1 MNLKE
6 ELSKTI
12 YSNHDKVP
20 FDDTAELCE
29 QICLRYAIEVVEDI
43 KERMPSYESCTCE
56 ITTDN
61 IYNKIKELKAK
72 IKSE

>member
-20 FDDTAELCE
+20 FDDTAQLCE
-29 QICLRYAIEVVEDI
+29 QICLRYAIEVLEALRLET
-43 KERMPSYESCTCE
+43 KEYNLDYECGGFLIE
-56 ITTDN
+56 
-61 IYNKIKELKAK
+61 KIEELKSKLAK
-72 IKSE
+72 

>member
-29 QICLRYAIEVVEDI
+29 QICLRYAIELLEDCLQ
-43 KERMPSYESCTCE
+43 EADTQEYQFPSF
-56 ITTDN
+56 IVN
-61 IYNKIKELKAK
+61 RIKELKAK
-72 IKSE
+72 LKP

>member
-1 MNLKE
+1 MNLLE

-29 QICLRYAIEVVEDI
+29 QICLRYAIEVLEG
-43 KERMPSYESCTCE
+43 CTPNLWYQSHE
-56 ITTDN
+56 QLIE
-61 IYNKIKELKAK
+61 NKIKELKEK
-72 IKSE
+72 LKP